1 MKDASHST
9 SSLARRG
16 RAALASGLLALMA
29 INPGLSLAADASAPD
44 TLIRQLSQE
53 TVEAIKADKAIQAG
67 DLQRIVQL
75 VDEKIMPHVDF
86 DKTTKSA
93 VGRHWNQATPEQ
105 RERLKTEFKGLLLR
119 VYAGALS
126 QFKDQ
131 TIRQM
136 PLRPGATEGGQ
147 VEIKTQIVGKGEPLQ
162 VNYSLEKSEA
172 GVWKI
177 WDFNVLGASMVQT
190 YRNPFAQEVGANGI
204 DGLIK
209 MLAEKNSKKPLPAKA

>member
-1 MKDASHST
+1 MKDHSST
-9 SSLARRG
+9 STLARRG

-44 TLIRQLSQE
+44 TLIRELSQE

-67 DLQRIVQL
+67 DLQRIVKL

-86 DKTTKSA
+86 DKTTRSA
-93 VGRHWNQATPEQ
+93 LGRHWNQATPEQ

-131 TIRQM
+131 TIRQA
-136 PLRPGATEGGQ
+136 PLRPGAADGGQ
-147 VEIKTQIVGKGEPLQ
+147 VEIKTQIVGKGEPVQL
-162 VNYSLEKSEA
+162 NYSLEKTES
-172 GVWKI
+172 GTWKI

-190 YRNPFAQEVGANGI
+190 YRNPFAQEVNANGI
-204 DGLIK
+204 EGLIK
-209 MLAEKNSKKPLPAKA
+209 MLAEKNKKPLPAKA

>member
-1 MKDASHST
+1 MKDYAASST
-9 SSLARRG
+9 LARRG

-44 TLIRQLSQE
+44 TLIRELSQE

-67 DLQRIVQL
+67 DLQRIVKL

-86 DKTTKSA
+86 DKTTRSA
-93 VGRHWNQATPEQ
+93 LGRHWNQATPEQ

-131 TIRQM
+131 TIRQA
-136 PLRPGATEGGQ
+136 PLRPGAAEGGQ
-147 VEIKTQIVGKGEPLQ
+147 VEIKTQIVGKGEPVQL
-162 VNYSLEKSEA
+162 NYSLEKTESGA
-172 GVWKI
+172 WKI

-190 YRNPFAQEVGANGI
+190 YRNPFAQEVNANGI
-204 DGLIK
+204 EGLIK
-209 MLAEKNSKKPLPAKA
+209 MLAEKNKKPMPAKA

>member
-1 MKDASHST
+1 MKDHSST
-9 SSLARRG
+9 STLARRG

-44 TLIRQLSQE
+44 TLIRELSQE
-53 TVEAIKADKAIQAG
+53 TVEAIKSDKAIQAG
-67 DLQRIVQL
+67 DLQRIVKL

-86 DKTTKSA
+86 DKTTRSA
-93 VGRHWNQATPEQ
+93 MGRHWNQATPEQ

-131 TIRQM
+131 TIRQA

-147 VEIKTQIVGKGEPLQ
+147 VEIKTQIVGKGEPVQL
-162 VNYSLEKSEA
+162 NYSLEKTES
-172 GVWKI
+172 GTWKI

-190 YRNPFAQEVGANGI
+190 YRNPFAQEVNANGI
-204 DGLIK
+204 EGLIK
-209 MLAEKNSKKPLPAKA
+209 MLAEKNKKPVPAKA

>member
-1 MKDASHST
+1 MKNASPST

-93 VGRHWNQATPEQ
+93 VGRHWNQATPE
-105 RERLKTEFKGLLLR
+105 
-119 VYAGALS
+119 
-126 QFKDQ
+126 
-131 TIRQM
+131 
-136 PLRPGATEGGQ
+136 
-147 VEIKTQIVGKGEPLQ
+147 
-162 VNYSLEKSEA
+162 
-172 GVWKI
+172 
-177 WDFNVLGASMVQT
+177 
-190 YRNPFAQEVGANGI
+190 
-204 DGLIK
+204 
-209 MLAEKNSKKPLPAKA
+209 

>member
-1 MKDASHST
+1 MKAHSST
-9 SSLARRG
+9 STLARRG

-53 TVEAIKADKAIQAG
+53 TVDAIKADKAIQAG

-131 TIRQM
+131 TIRQL
-136 PLRPGATEGGQ
+136 PLRPGAADGGH

-162 VNYSLEKSEA
+162 LNYSLEKSEA

-190 YRNPFAQEVGANGI
+190 YRNPFAQEVSANGI

-209 MLAEKNSKKPLPAKA
+209 MLAEKNKKPLPAKA

>member
-1 MKDASHST
+1 MKDHSST
-9 SSLARRG
+9 STLARRG

-44 TLIRQLSQE
+44 TLIRELSQE

-67 DLQRIVQL
+67 DLQRIVKL

-86 DKTTKSA
+86 DKTTRSA
-93 VGRHWNQATPEQ
+93 LGRHWNQATPEQ

-131 TIRQM
+131 TIRQA
-136 PLRPGATEGGQ
+136 PLRPGAADGGQ
-147 VEIKTQIVGKGEPLQ
+147 VEIKTQIVGKGEPVQL
-162 VNYSLEKSEA
+162 NYSLEKSEA

-190 YRNPFAQEVGANGI
+190 YRNPFAQEVNANGI
-204 DGLIK
+204 EGLIK

>member
-1 MKDASHST
+1 MKDFAASSST
-9 SSLARRG
+9 LARRG

-44 TLIRQLSQE
+44 TLIRELSQE
-53 TVEAIKADKAIQAG
+53 TVEAIKSDKAIQAG
-67 DLQRIVQL
+67 DLQRIVKL

-86 DKTTKSA
+86 DKTTRSA
-93 VGRHWNQATPEQ
+93 MGRHWNQATPEQ

-131 TIRQM
+131 TIRQA
-136 PLRPGATEGGQ
+136 PLRPGAADGGQ
-147 VEIKTQIVGKGEPLQ
+147 VEIKTQIVGKGEPVQL
-162 VNYSLEKSEA
+162 NYSLEKTESGA
-172 GVWKI
+172 WKI

-190 YRNPFAQEVGANGI
+190 YRNPFAQEVNANGI
-204 DGLIK
+204 EGLIK

>member
-1 MKDASHST
+1 MKDFAASST
-9 SSLARRG
+9 LARRG

-44 TLIRQLSQE
+44 ILIRELSQE

-67 DLQRIVQL
+67 DLQRIVKL

-86 DKTTKSA
+86 DKTTRSA
-93 VGRHWNQATPEQ
+93 LGRHWNQATPEQ

-131 TIRQM
+131 TIRQA

-147 VEIKTQIVGKGEPLQ
+147 VEIKTQIVGKGEPVQL
-162 VNYSLEKSEA
+162 NYSLEKSEA

-190 YRNPFAQEVGANGI
+190 YRNPFAQEVNANGI
-204 DGLIK
+204 EGLIK
-209 MLAEKNSKKPLPAKA
+209 MLAEKNKKPLPAKA